1 MAFQALCKGKLST
14 EDMVKHLLDIACIQ
28 LLQLDMFQLFAPGNG
43 HNVPRNAP
51 SHASLEHL
59 PSELLHDIFVCSGN
73 PFLAQVSS
81 ILRHKLANDR
91 LKRRLWEVHY
101 QGVLIFATPT
111 VESKAGRIVLPR
123 GPNMKR
129 LRELRTSTWV
139 TVEWLV
145 RIRPHC
151 LVWEIQSEKEQVCQ
165 LKKGWVIKARLVGD
179 WILDSARLIY
189 DIEQFLSQERRNGAV
204 KDDSYLTRLLKGA
217 KHLAPKQLQPG
228 ISSEQLNDAMSTLP
242 S

>member
-1 MAFQALCKGKLST
+1 
-14 EDMVKHLLDIACIQ
+14 
-28 LLQLDMFQLFAPGNG
+28 MFQLFAPKNG
-43 HNVPRNAP
+43 HNVPGNAP

-59 PSELLHDIFVCSGN
+59 LSELLHDIFIRSGN
-73 PFLAQVSS
+73 PFLDQVFS
-81 ILRHKLANDR
+81 ILRHQLANDR

-101 QGVLIFATPT
+101 QDVLIFAIPT

-123 GPNMKR
+123 RPNMKR

-165 LKKGWVIKARLVGD
+165 LKESWVIKARLVND
-179 WILDSARLIY
+179 WIMD
-189 DIEQFLSQERRNGAV
+189 
-204 KDDSYLTRLLKGA
+204 
-217 KHLAPKQLQPG
+217 
-228 ISSEQLNDAMSTLP
+228 
-242 S
+242 